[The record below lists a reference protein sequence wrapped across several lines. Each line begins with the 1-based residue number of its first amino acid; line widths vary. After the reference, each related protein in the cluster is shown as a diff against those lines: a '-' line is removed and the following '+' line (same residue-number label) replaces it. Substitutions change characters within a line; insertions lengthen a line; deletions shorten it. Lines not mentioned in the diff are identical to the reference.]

1 MRMHS
6 RVCTH
11 ILGLYIRTL
20 QLCARILIGRK
31 ALVDIFHYKTA
42 VRSLQTFIECVSS
55 P

>member
-6 RVCTH
+6 CVCTH

-20 QLCARILIGRK
+20 QLYACILIGRK
-31 ALVDIFHYKTA
+31 ALVNVFHYKTA
-42 VRSLQTFIECVSS
+42 VRSLQTFIERVSS